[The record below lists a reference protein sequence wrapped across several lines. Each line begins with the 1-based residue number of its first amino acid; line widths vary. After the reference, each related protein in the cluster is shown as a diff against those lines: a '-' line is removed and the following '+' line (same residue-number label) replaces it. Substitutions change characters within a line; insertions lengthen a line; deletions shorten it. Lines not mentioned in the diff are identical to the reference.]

1 MSPAAI
7 LPASASLDLLE
18 RWSRVHAFAML
29 AATGIALVARE
40 AWPIA
45 LVGLSSVAALVI
57 TGARSGARVGTAAN
71 GVTALRLLF
80 VTSLGLAALAPPSG
94 LLVALAVLGIFVLDG
109 VDGALARRFGAE
121 SAFGARLDLE
131 TDALLVLVVD
141 FLLHAVWGYGVWVL
155 VSGLLR
161 YVYTLTLAVFPPPG
175 GPAPRSR
182 FARSSFGLFV
192 TSRIAALALP
202 AAVAVPVAGLGSLL
216 LWFSFARSFFYAYA
230 RPGVAPGEG
239 APIVDEAL
247 ARDDAAPSDPRA

>member
-1 MSPAAI
+1 
-7 LPASASLDLLE
+7 
-18 RWSRVHAFAML
+18 
-29 AATGIALVARE
+29 
-40 AWPIA
+40 
-45 LVGLSSVAALVI
+45 
-57 TGARSGARVGTAAN
+57 
-71 GVTALRLLF
+71 
-80 VTSLGLAALAPPSG
+80 
-94 LLVALAVLGIFVLDG
+94 
-109 VDGALARRFGAE
+109 
-121 SAFGARLDLE
+121 
-131 TDALLVLVVD
+131 
-141 FLLHAVWGYGVWVL
+141 VWVL

-247 ARDDAAPSDPRA
+247 ARDDAAPSDPRAWGSAAIRARDGARSRTGHPRRARSGALWDGAPARDRRSPEAGSPRDRCRETPVRS